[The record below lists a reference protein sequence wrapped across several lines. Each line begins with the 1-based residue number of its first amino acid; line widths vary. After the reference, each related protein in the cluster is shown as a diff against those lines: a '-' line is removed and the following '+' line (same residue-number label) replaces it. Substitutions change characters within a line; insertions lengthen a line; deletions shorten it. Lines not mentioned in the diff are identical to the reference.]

1 MRSDNLTNA
10 LDFGADLPVMMRD
23 MVKNFIFFLCVHW
36 LSPHEFL
43 TWLFGNII
51 YFFRSKLSFIA
62 KKGRDV

>member
-43 TWLFGNII
+43 II
-51 YFFRSKLSFIA
+51 LQYNLISSE
-62 KKGRDV
+62 VN